1 MSICSWG
8 ICSSYVQK
16 TPFHSLFFLDSS
28 LFMADCC
35 ILFTTTLQKQNAAPR
50 FPIVSFC
57 LSCLIPAVLLLSSKT
72 ASALYRPRTEIF
84 KNVLPC
90 TFLNYEFFSGK
101 TRFCL
106 TPLTSCQYEF
116 DISSNSL
123 SSAVHGRTT
132 LDSGYRFNR
141 CPEATFLIYV
151 RNSPIPP

>member
-1 MSICSWG
+1 MTALSACIFL
-8 ICSSYVQK
+8 
-16 TPFHSLFFLDSS
+16 PLLFCPSGV
-28 LFMADCC
+28 
-35 ILFTTTLQKQNAAPR
+35 FTLPLQKPQML
-50 FPIVSFC
+50 FD
-57 LSCLIPAVLLLSSKT
+57 
-72 ASALYRPRTEIF
+72 RPRMEIF

-123 SSAVHGRTT
+123 SSVVQGRAM

-141 CPEATFLIYV
+141 CPKNLLYIHIRISPYRRNWLWRKNIRRFYFLLPSILH
-151 RNSPIPP
+151 RHIR